1 MPKDIKQKIEDEIK
15 IESSE
20 TKPKKRG
27 RRTNAQIEA
36 DKQKSETV
44 IDETLE
50 DQKTEFTN
58 SLRLF
63 SETALDLL
71 APRLPNPVPFTITEK
86 EMFGKSLSALAG
98 KYFSL
103 LNNYDIELSFLFA
116 SLILFYPRMK
126 VEKKKIND
134 NDEQEN
140 KVK

>member
-15 IESSE
+15 TESSE
-20 TKPKKRG
+20 SKPKKRG

-36 DKQKSETV
+36 DSLKDDNV
-44 IDETLE
+44 IDEKIE
-50 DQKTEFTN
+50 NQKIEFTN
-58 SLRLF
+58 SLKLF

-71 APRLPNPVPFTITEK
+71 APRLPNPVPFTTTEK

-98 KYFSL
+98 KYFSY

-126 VEKKKIND
+126 VEKKKIDD
-134 NDEQEN
+134 NGEQEN